1 MPSSRGRDLD
11 NTTAVDSGVRPPGDV
26 LMIVGDGHIRAV
38 PFASGALTIGRAID
52 CDVVV
57 EHAKFSRR
65 HARITRDP
73 EIRVQDLGSTN
84 GTRIG
89 GMVHRGGDPVEL
101 RPGETFHIGPFS
113 FVVTASSG
121 TEGSSGRAGRE
132 RLVVTEPARDRVAPL
147 IGELAASGVN
157 VLLQGETGVGKDVLA
172 TTLHELSG
180 RTGPLVR
187 INCAALSESLL
198 EGELFGYVKGAF
210 TGAAADKEGLLEAA
224 TGGTVFLDEIGEL
237 PPAVQAKLLH
247 AIEARQ
253 VTRLGATRPLMIDA
267 RFLAATNRDL
277 ATEVAAGRFRRDLF
291 FRLDG
296 VTLHIPP
303 LRERVA
309 LIGPLALRFLHEAG
323 ERLGRPTM
331 SLTADALVALEAHP
345 WPGNVR
351 ELKAVIERAL
361 LIAKGA
367 EIAPRHL
374 MFAREPAAASPA
386 SPAPDSDPAARA
398 DRPRLPHR
406 GRARRPHPADRR
418 ARRVQR
424 QPDPRREAPRD
435 LADHAGQQADPL
447 PHPPPAAV
455 DHRPRGACGPL
466 RNRRGRGSGRSA
478 A

>member
-38 PFASGALTIGRAID
+38 PFASGALTIGRALE

-57 EHAKFSRR
+57 DHPKFSRR

-73 EIRVQDLGSTN
+73 EVRVQDLGSTN

-89 GMVHRGGDPVEL
+89 GTVYRGGDPVQVH
-101 RPGETFHIGPFS
+101 PGETFHIGPFS
-113 FVVTASSG
+113 FVVTASAG
-121 TEGSSGRAGRE
+121 TEGSSGRSGRE
-132 RLVVTEPARDRVAPL
+132 RLVVAEPARDRVAPL

-172 TTLHELSG
+172 TTLHDLSG

-198 EGELFGYVKGAF
+198 ESELFGYVKGAF
-210 TGAAADKEGLLEAA
+210 TGATADKDGLLEAA
-224 TGGTVFLDEIGEL
+224 SGGTVFLDEIGEL
-237 PPAVQAKLLH
+237 PPGVQAKLLH

-253 VTRLGATRPLMIDA
+253 VTRLGATRPVMIDA
-267 RFLAATNRDL
+267 RFIAATNRDL
-277 ATEVAAGRFRRDLF
+277 AGEVAAGRFRRDLF
-291 FRLDG
+291 FRIDG
-296 VTLHIPP
+296 ITLHIPP
-303 LRERVA
+303 LRERIS

-323 ERLGRPTM
+323 ERLGRPAM
-331 SLTADALVALEAHP
+331 SMSADGLVALEAHP

-351 ELKAVIERAL
+351 ELRAVIERAV

-374 MFAREPAAASPA
+374 MFAREPAAAA
-386 SPAPDSDPAARA
+386 PAA
-398 DRPRLPHR
+398 
-406 GRARRPHPADRR
+406 PA
-418 ARRVQR
+418 A
-424 QPDPRREAPRD
+424 
-435 LADHAGQQADPL
+435 
-447 PHPPPAAV
+447 PPPATAPAGLDFLSEEELEDRARV
-455 DHRPRGACGPL
+455 IAALADCSGNQTRAAKLLGISRTTLVNKLTHYRIPRPRP
-466 RNRRGRGSGRSA
+466 
-478 A
+478 